1 MGRRECAWQE
11 CSYVLRHFG
20 TTAKA
25 ARGAYRA
32 FVADGTTEG
41 RRPDLV
47 GGGLLRSTGGL
58 RRGREAW
65 ASDERILGSS
75 DFVESVKA
83 QVDTVQPAKV
93 KKNMDDLLRDVSKKT
108 GLSIPELVSGS
119 KQREVV
125 LARGHISF
133 VAVKEEGLALTDVA
147 RALNVSKQSILRG
160 IARERNQEG

>member
-1 MGRRECAWQE
+1 M
-11 CSYVLRHFG
+11 SPIIV
-20 TTAKA
+20 
-25 ARGAYRA
+25 
-32 FVADGTTEG
+32 
-41 RRPDLV
+41 
-47 GGGLLRSTGGL
+47 L

>member
-1 MGRRECAWQE
+1 
-11 CSYVLRHFG
+11 
-20 TTAKA
+20 
-25 ARGAYRA
+25 
-32 FVADGTTEG
+32 
-41 RRPDLV
+41 V